1 MKKLICLIM
10 GMLIF
15 ATCFSGLADSA
26 EVPFAQIRENTVANV
41 YAKPGDETPVDT
53 LEGGRIF
60 GLLGETEEAGAVWFH
75 IFYLDSQKQ
84 GRDGYI
90 EAEKAEKLSQDALTA
105 LMADPDKFNEIL
117 DLIDAVNASLSLSDE
132 SADETADQKT
142 GSQKKNNLKD
152 FYEQAMDAV
161 KEVSG
166 AIGSADLNAVT
177 DAVEEIGEKAV
188 AAGEDLFNQLPES
201 AQEALKNLEKIDP
214 DSIMKDMQTK
224 LDALNDKLEK
234 SGISDDLDGLKTK
247 VEDILK
253 DEGFDVEGT
262 IKDLQDKVTKIKETT
277 DTSLSS
283 VLNVVE
289 AQFPDLFGS
298 N

>member
-1 MKKLICLIM
+1 MSDYGNADLRNLLQRPCGQCGSAFRADQGKHCGKCL
-10 GMLIF
+10 
-15 ATCFSGLADSA
+15 C
-26 EVPFAQIRENTVANV
+26 
-41 YAKPGDETPVDT
+41 GDETPVDT

-188 AAGEDLFNQLPES
+188 AAGEDLLGQLPES